1 MELIYPFITHFPL
14 AVLLCV
20 LNKKYFWTMISQN
33 IHISESDLCILLSNV
48 LENAL
53 HACQGLKEKG
63 RSCFIEVS
71 AYEKKGKLFLQCMN
85 SCGGDIVFEQGIP
98 VTDNPGHGI
107 GVRSICAI
115 VEHYGSIYSFSVRTG
130 KFILQVSL

>member
-20 LNKKYFWTMISQN
+20 LNKKYFWPMISQN

-53 HACQGLKEKG
+53 HACQG
-63 RSCFIEVS
+63 
-71 AYEKKGKLFLQCMN
+71 
-85 SCGGDIVFEQGIP
+85 
-98 VTDNPGHGI
+98 
-107 GVRSICAI
+107 
-115 VEHYGSIYSFSVRTG
+115 
-130 KFILQVSL
+130 